1 MRISDWSSDVCSSD
15 LLVPD
20 ERHAQFHN
28 RDPKGACQPAARDRW
43 RPFRSAERPPTDRLV
58 SSSDIRPVS
67 AFECQNFPRLVGS
80 GDAEAKSF
88 NDLPCGTYLLRVAF
102 GQFAGTTPKRVLQ
115 SHADIASHGC
125 CHGDN
130 AHLRSEE
137 HTSELQS
144 LMRIS

>member
-15 LLVPD
+15 L
-20 ERHAQFHN
+20 
-28 RDPKGACQPAARDRW
+28 
-43 RPFRSAERPPTDRLV
+43 
-58 SSSDIRPVS
+58 
-67 AFECQNFPRLVGS
+67 NFPRLVGS

-130 AHLRSEE
+130 AHLPRARTEHRPFILIAEESVGGALHVHDIVGMAADRSEE
-137 HTSELQS
+137 RSVGKECVS
-144 LMRIS
+144 PFRSRVSM

>member
-28 RDPKGACQPAARDRW
+28 RDTKGACQPSARDRW

-67 AFECQNFPRLVGS
+67 AFDCPNFLRLVGS
-80 GDAEAKSF
+80 GDADAKSF
-88 NDLPCGTYLLRVAF
+88 IDFPCGTFLLRVAIAHF
-102 GQFAGTTPKRVLQ
+102 SGTPPKLRLQ
-115 SHADIASHGC
+115 S
-125 CHGDN
+125 
-130 AHLRSEE
+130 
-137 HTSELQS
+137 TSSPEA
-144 LMRIS
+144 

>member
-1 MRISDWSSDVCSSD
+1 MRQHPTRR
-15 LLVPD
+15 LVPD

-115 SHADIASHGC
+115 SHA
-125 CHGDN
+125 
-130 AHLRSEE
+130 RSEE

-144 LMRIS
+144 LMRNSYAVFRLKTTKTSC